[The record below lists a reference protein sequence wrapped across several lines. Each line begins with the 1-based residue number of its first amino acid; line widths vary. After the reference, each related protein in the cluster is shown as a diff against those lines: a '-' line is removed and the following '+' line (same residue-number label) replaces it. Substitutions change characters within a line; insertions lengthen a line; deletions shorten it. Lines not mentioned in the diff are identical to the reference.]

1 MHLES
6 IRLIVQWIGG
16 LLAFVALG
24 FVLYGV
30 WRGTQRQAGIAFLG
44 REISLTEH
52 TQSFRLYLGWPLPD
66 GFDYAPVG
74 PDRDL
79 CSAGYVQ
86 DFNWHPEGQAAVLS
100 CDRGL

>member
-30 WRGTQRQAGIAFLG
+30 WRGTQRQAGRTTMCFVCFAPLMFVG
-44 REISLTEH
+44 TWREEAAL
-52 TQSFRLYLGWPLPD
+52 
-66 GFDYAPVG
+66 
-74 PDRDL
+74 
-79 CSAGYVQ
+79 SAGFGEQWNEYCKHV
-86 DFNWHPEGQAAVLS
+86 AAFIP
-100 CDRGL
+100 RIRR